1 MIKISEVIT
10 FLLSISHAIAAPA
23 TLVAR
28 ANPSEPPDPTPE
40 ITIITSVS
48 GTETFT
54 ATFTAASFSQYATF
68 SAAQTITTT
77 EADGTAIIAVIAAAG
92 LGWIA
97 ALPAIGQPIID
108 PPNVPPEPGNIE
120 TWDEITTATTETTPT
135 STEQRFP
142 IQTPPYDIIPLP
154 DNQVLLSIATIEI
167 DNLSCGF
174 NNDDEASIDRTDA
187 MNNINDFCKTNA
199 NHKIPATTSLFKVDT
214 IGSGM
219 ELNLSVSVIPS
230 FASYGDQQLD
240 QDDCTYFFGR
250 TVDDCDTTT
259 VTNKMGGT
267 VTDTYLKYVFHPI
280 NSNGELTCTGTAS
293 GTGVTQNEA
302 QNAINDFCKS
312 KAGTTFTGGDSQET
326 TYGMTLGDSQI
337 VINVGYQ
344 QSDSCSS
351 YTVNADSCTRFLTR
365 TINECNQNT
374 NPYGKYG
381 GQVIDYCGIYTLSTK
396 VDEQILCNSVPSLG
410 LTGHVLDMLNA
421 QKAINA
427 YCSENQPMD
436 PANQP
441 SIDQFSQAAQGD
453 YTYTGEQNDGWIIRM
468 RVKWDPPQAVP
479 YSAAV
484 PDAQTCFASQKFNL
498 QGSECTRK
506 LTNILN
512 RCKYKIRWY

>member
-1 MIKISEVIT
+1 MVKISEALA
-10 FLLSISHAIAAPA
+10 FLLSVSHAVAAPA

-28 ANPSEPPDPTPE
+28 RAQADPPDPTPE
-40 ITIITSVS
+40 ITVVTSVS

-54 ATFTAASFSQYATF
+54 ATFTAVSFSQYATL

-77 EADGTAIIAVIAAAG
+77 EADGTAVIAVIAAAG
-92 LGWIA
+92 LAWIA
-97 ALPAIGQPIID
+97 ALPAAGQPVIN

-120 TWDEITTATTETTPT
+120 TWNDITTGTTETSPT
-135 STEQRFP
+135 STKQRFP
-142 IQTPPYDIIPLP
+142 IQTPAYDIIPLP
-154 DNQVLLSIATIEI
+154 DNQALLSMATIEVDDLI
-167 DNLSCGF
+167 CGF
-174 NNDDEASIDRTDA
+174 PNDDAASIDRIDA
-187 MNNINDFCKTNA
+187 INNINDFCKNNA
-199 NHKIPATTSLFKVDT
+199 NQKIPATSGLSKVDT

-219 ELNLSVSVIPS
+219 EFNLSVSVIPS
-230 FASYGDQQLD
+230 FTSYGDQQLD

-267 VTDTYLKYVFHPI
+267 ITDEYLTYVFHPI
-280 NSNGELTCTGTAS
+280 NSNGDLTCTGTAD
-293 GTGVTQNEA
+293 GTGVNQKEA
-302 QNAINDFCKS
+302 QDAINDFCKN
-312 KAGTTFTGGDSQET
+312 KAGTTFTGGDSQKS
-326 TYGMTLGDSQI
+326 TYGMTLGDSQTI
-337 VINVGYQ
+337 LSVGYQ
-344 QSDSCSS
+344 KSDSCSS
-351 YTVNADSCTRFLTR
+351 YTVDADACTRFLTR

-396 VDEQILCNSVPSLG
+396 IDEEILCNSVPPLG
-410 LTGHVLDMLNA
+410 LTGHVLEVADA
-421 QKAINA
+421 QKAIST

-441 SIDQFSQAAQGD
+441 TLEQFTQAAQGD
-453 YTYTGEQNDGWIIRM
+453 YTYTGEQNNGWIIRM
-468 RVKWDPPQAVP
+468 KVKWDPPQAVP

-484 PDAQTCFASQKFNL
+484 PNVPNCFPSQKFNL

-512 RCKYKIRWY
+512 RCKCNTIW